1 MTPLNFPYYSVR
13 MDAELSSLE
22 GKLNQFIELCQK
34 LRADNQ
40 QLRQQL
46 ASAVDQSRRLEEK
59 ISHAT
64 SRLEALL
71 SQIPAE
77 DEA

>member
-1 MTPLNFPYYSVR
+1 MLNFPYYSVR
-13 MDAELSSLE
+13 MDAELLSLE
-22 GKLNQFIELCQK
+22 GKLSQFVELCQK

-40 QLRQQL
+40 ELRQQL

-64 SRLEALL
+64 NRLEALL
-71 SQIPAE
+71 SQMPAE

>member
-1 MTPLNFPYYSVR
+1 ME
-13 MDAELSSLE
+13 AELKSLE
-22 GKLNQFIELCQK
+22 GKLDHFVELCHK

-46 ASAVDQSRRLEEK
+46 ASALDQRRRLEEK
-59 ISHAT
+59 LNSAT
-64 SRLEALL
+64 TRLEALL

>member
-1 MTPLNFPYYSVR
+1 ME
-13 MDAELSSLE
+13 AELKSLE
-22 GKLNQFIELCQK
+22 GKLDQIVELCHK

-46 ASAVDQSRRLEEK
+46 ASALDQRRRLEEK
-59 ISHAT
+59 LNGAT
-64 SRLEALL
+64 MRLEALL

-77 DEA
+77 DDA

>member
-1 MTPLNFPYYSVR
+1 
-13 MDAELSSLE
+13 MDAELSALE
-22 GKLNQFIELCQK
+22 GKLNQFVELCQK

-40 QLRQQL
+40 QLRQEL
-46 ASAVDQSRRLEEK
+46 ATAVDQSRRLEEK